1 MEHLFDIDLNFWQ
14 FLIFMVV
21 GVLTG
26 IINTIA
32 GSGSLITLPI
42 FIFMCGLSPS
52 VANATNRI
60 GVFLQS
66 LVATTTY
73 AKSKPEIFKDSLWLI
88 IPSVLGAIL
97 GSKIAVD
104 LDEKTMNYTIGGLMV
119 FMLFILLFKPDKWLI
134 TDKDISKNQNKSIGS
149 FIVFFLIGIYG
160 GFLQA
165 GVGFFLL
172 AGLVLISK
180 YSLTQSNGL
189 KLALVLAFTAP
200 ALALFIYY
208 GKVHFGY
215 GILMG
220 VFQAIGAWIGV
231 KYISKIPNANLWIYR
246 LLIVIVA
253 ASALKFF
260 L

>member
-1 MEHLFDIDLNFWQ
+1 MENFLHIDLNIWQ
-14 FLIFMVV
+14 FLVFVVV
-21 GVLTG
+21 GTLTG

-32 GSGSLITLPI
+32 GSGSLITLPV
-42 FIFMCGLSPS
+42 FIFMCDLSPS
-52 VANATNRI
+52 IANASNRI

-66 LVATTTY
+66 VVATGKY
-73 AKSKPEIFKDSLWLI
+73 AQSKPEVFKGSLWLI

-104 LDEKTMNYTIGGLMV
+104 IDEKTMNYTIGGLMV
-119 FMLFILLFKPDKWLI
+119 FMLIILLFKAERWLI
-134 TDKDISKNQNKSIGS
+134 EDKLTKAQNKNIGT
-149 FIVFFLIGIYG
+149 FITFFLIGIYG

-200 ALALFIYY
+200 ALALFMYY
-208 GKVHFGY
+208 GKVHYGY
-215 GILMG
+215 GLLMG
-220 VFQAIGAWIGV
+220 VFQAFGAWLGV
-231 KYISKIPNANLWIYR
+231 KYIVKIPNANLWIYR

-253 ASALKFF
+253 ASAIKFF
-260 L
+260 V